1 MLRIGKYEGWER
13 SKNQIF
19 PMNALGISFFQT
31 FFSQIFCLPIFLPF
45 VLPFGFLLSYSVA
58 FCVLAFIFCLSCS
71 AFYVL
76 PFMFCLPC
84 SAFHVLPSLCPHPS
98 VAMTSLVCVL
108 YIVMRTCSKT
118 SMVTKIQFA
127 NLETNQHG
135 RNHRSFNQIGNLE
148 FCNHKSHRSFH
159 I

>member
-31 FFSQIFCLPIFLPF
+31 FFSQIFACLFFCLLFCLSCSGFHILSFMFCLLCSAF
-45 VLPFGFLLSYSVA
+45 HVLP
-58 FCVLAFIFCLSCS
+58 FIFCLSFS
-71 AFYVL
+71 TFHVL
-76 PFMFCLPC
+76 PSMVCLSC
-84 SAFHVLPSLCPHPS
+84 SVFHVLPSLCPHPS

-118 SMVTKIQFA
+118 SMVTI
-127 NLETNQHG
+127 T
-135 RNHRSFNQIGNLE
+135 
-148 FCNHKSHRSFH
+148 
-159 I
+159 